1 MHDPEK
7 TEPSLPGS
15 RVTWHPS
22 VSPQT
27 FTEDAEGGKDSM
39 GPAARPL
46 WLGAGDQRGR
56 RRHRG
61 TQDPPQ
67 GMTPP
72 PGPGSSL
79 GGWDPGF
86 GDGALVCGPGRPFHI
101 QRTGPLLIA
110 KETEAQRVTGLVQGR
125 MARAWQAGLWP
136 AQGLRRSLCGRQ
148 WRQQAHGRP
157 RPSGGLW
164 CRSPG
169 TRRGG
174 HLQAAPKCLTPSPDG
189 RPTAAFPDL
198 WPGRTPRRGG
208 GGPSPA
214 SACARCS
221 PAAAGD

>member
-72 PGPGSSL
+72 PGPVSSL

-164 CRSPG
+164 C
-169 TRRGG
+169 
-174 HLQAAPKCLTPSPDG
+174 
-189 RPTAAFPDL
+189 
-198 WPGRTPRRGG
+198 
-208 GGPSPA
+208 
-214 SACARCS
+214 
-221 PAAAGD
+221 

>member
-1 MHDPEK
+1 
-7 TEPSLPGS
+7 
-15 RVTWHPS
+15 
-22 VSPQT
+22 
-27 FTEDAEGGKDSM
+27 M

-56 RRHRG
+56 RGHRG

-136 AQGLRRSLCGRQ
+136 AQGLRRSLCGWQ

-174 HLQAAPKCLTPSPDG
+174 RLHAAPKCLTPSPDG

-198 WPGRTPRRGG
+198 WPGKTPRRGG
-208 GGPSPA
+208 EAPVPHPPA
-214 SACARCS
+214 
-221 PAAAGD
+221 PAAPRQLQVTDKPPHPLPHRPGASGPCPAPEFSAGT